1 MRTFAIISL
10 MFFTACAF
18 DRSGVLLGAADDA
31 AASDASSDGSVVG
44 DGAAP
49 DADPAQPDAALAD
62 ASIDA
67 SISPDAT
74 VCAPADVL
82 TPDGCQPLPHIQC
95 DVVQQS
101 GMQMRLSGWIT
112 YGLQG
117 VPGAATPVWIEYA
130 SDTDLASAVASCG
143 SLETVPYIAG
153 CTKQKIAWA
162 GEPTPALPYDFV
174 FQNVENV
181 RFKIVYSDGTVREND
196 LDPTDGDPEGFT
208 VGGSGSAYSCHIAV
222 NGNGLHVV
230 RIAPN

>member
-1 MRTFAIISL
+1 MRTLILIPL
-10 MFFTACAF
+10 MFVAACTF
-18 DRSGVLLGAADDA
+18 DRSGVLFGNADDA
-31 AASDASSDGSVVG
+31 
-44 DGAAP
+44 AAP
-49 DADPAQPDAALAD
+49 DADPDQPDADPDRPDAALSD
-62 ASIDA
+62 ASLDA

-74 VCAPADVL
+74 VCDPETVL
-82 TPDGCQPLPHIQC
+82 TPDGCQPRPHVQC
-95 DVVQQS
+95 SVVQG
-101 GMQMRLSGWIT
+101 GMQIELTGWIT

-117 VPGAATPVWIEYA
+117 TTPSTATPVWIEYA
-130 SDTDLASAVASCG
+130 SDTDLASAVSSCG
-143 SLETVPYIAG
+143 GLDTVPYITG
-153 CTKQKIAWA
+153 CTKQKLAWM
-162 GEPTPALPYDFV
+162 GEPTPAQPYDFV